1 MVACK
6 VNPDTEQ
13 VRDSVSEGFRSP
25 GPESCMCTWYM
36 TARNKGHQH
45 HSYTKT
51 PCPDL
56 FPEMPVL
63 TVKSPPCLFHTI
75 IHENVFC
82 LFSDIALLVINTEN
96 EESALY

>member
-1 MVACK
+1 
-6 VNPDTEQ
+6 
-13 VRDSVSEGFRSP
+13 VRDSVVHVLNPASEP
-25 GPESCMCTWYM
+25 GT
-36 TARNKGHQH
+36 GHQRIRSINIIH
-45 HSYTKT
+45 TPET